1 MLSKNLCY
9 DNDMTIDELWDRIVE
24 YYLNSRDFNG
34 LPVRVIELSG
44 KELKAKLAY
53 LIKTGDISLVFEE
66 QHPNPYV
73 KCLNPWPIEKQIQTL
88 KSYKDLTHVV
98 AYPEGKRLAKVVK
111 PQRYAGKPYR
121 RIVAKGQPTLGC
133 AFFKLDVLEKFRNDP
148 RYSYRFNDVVGSIY
162 ARDEDMGK
170 EEVFIKSVGI
180 AYDEDMNRAVCVFY
194 TDLMDMSKEQQQ
206 YWKHFEVTG
215 TYRPHPD
222 FTRSQVY
229 GQFPEKATLAEA
241 ITTELKVINELTM
254 DCYGKMLFKYDY
266 SGSSRPRE
274 LAFLIRPTAK
284 ELNAFIHIL
293 DKIISENINK
303 KFFKGLVAPETETVR
318 KDGKIIVSPKGS
330 LTMLE
335 EYIREWFKPAYT
347 KPMDE
352 TFETFKK
359 VRRLR
364 TKPAHSIEDDNFD
377 MKYFREQRELFIEAY
392 TAMRFLRLILQN
404 HPKADRRKIPD
415 WLYEGKI
422 GTY

>member
-1 MLSKNLCY
+1 
-9 DNDMTIDELWDRIVE
+9 MTKDELWQSISE

-34 LPVRVIELSG
+34 LPIRTVDLPE
-44 KELKAKLAY
+44 KELKAI
-53 LIKTGDISLVFEE
+53 LIELIEAGEVSLVFEE

-73 KCLNPWPIEKQIQTL
+73 KCLPSLAIDKQVKL
-88 KSYKDLTHVV
+88 LNEYEDLTHVV
-98 AYPEGKRLAKVVK
+98 AYPEGQRLAKVVK
-111 PQRYAGKPYR
+111 RRRYTGKPYR
-121 RIVAKGQPTLGC
+121 LVVALGRPSLDC
-133 AFFKLDVLEKFRNDP
+133 AYFKLDVLERYRNDP

-180 AYDEDMNRAVCVFY
+180 AYDDDMNRAVCVFY

-215 TYRPHPD
+215 TYNPHPE
-222 FTRSQVY
+222 FTWSQVY
-229 GQFPEKATLAEA
+229 GHFPEKASLAEA
-241 ITTELKVINELTM
+241 ITTEIKVINELAI
-254 DCYGKMLFKYDY
+254 DCYGKKLFKHEYYD
-266 SGSSRPRE
+266 SKRPKE

-284 ELNAFIHIL
+284 ELDAFIHIL

-303 KFFKGLVAPETETVR
+303 KFFKGLVKPEIEETR
-318 KDGKIIVSPKGS
+318 KDGKIVVTPKGS
-330 LTMLE
+330 LTILE
-335 EYIREWFKPAYT
+335 EYIREWFKPAYA

-352 TFETFKK
+352 MFETFKK
-359 VRRLR
+359 IRRLR
-364 TKPAHSIEDDNFD
+364 TKPAHSIEEDDFN
-377 MKYFREQRELFIEAY
+377 MKYFKEQRELFIEAY

-404 HPKADRRKIPD
+404 HPKADRKKIPN